1 MRGIAARGANRL
13 GPMVVEYQGYIGL
26 RAKRNGR
33 RMQDRP
39 AAAQAK
45 GHTGPWMRGLQSL
58 KAVCAGFSLAFF
70 GIGILRFW
78 YQYNLYNLH
87 ATTDYGFQVA
97 LTNILRALVIF
108 VLLICAVRRELS
120 PRVRSVLV
128 WGSLVLMTVSGALHA
143 LDLAVDSATL
153 EIARYATCGVG
164 LVWGGAMWMDVYA
177 RLSPARVL
185 VSLGGGVAFSC
196 ALSLVCSFLS
206 PQVMSVVNLFVPTCA
221 VLMYWRS
228 MHVLE
233 EQGRREPVQVNRL
246 YSEHYRGGVKR
257 AVLSFSLFAFVLG
270 IALGFP
276 DGTPR
281 ELPPVERTLHQ
292 IVLVAIIGYALWWVV
307 WRGGR
312 LWFPAVWCLENAL
325 LIVAIALLVSETP
338 GTFEIGT
345 ACMLMAESVFYPFSF
360 FIAYDLGRHMRRTSM
375 FMLGVVYGG
384 ALFCMGAGRLLSFYA
399 ESLPGGVMAMTVVMS
414 VLVVIEMVLALRF
427 TATSGGL
434 PLCADV
440 ATDRREILAAAVVPQ
455 PALVAEPAWCG
466 DTVPGA
472 SSASEVL
479 QDDPAPTA
487 KKPMQLAE
495 PTIGERAQE
504 VFSGA
509 GLTAV
514 ELRIIEL
521 MAHGRSRVVIARD
534 LGYSENTIRNYT
546 RNIYHKVS
554 VHSKQELLDRLGVE

>member
-1 MRGIAARGANRL
+1 
-13 GPMVVEYQGYIGL
+13 
-26 RAKRNGR
+26 
-33 RMQDRP
+33 MQDRP
-39 AAAQAK
+39 AAAQAT
-45 GHTGPWMRGLQSL
+45 GHASPWMRGLHSL

-97 LTNILRALVIF
+97 LTNILRALIILI
-108 VLLICAVRRELS
+108 LLACALRRELS
-120 PRVRSVLV
+120 PRVRGVLV
-128 WGSLVLMTVSGALHA
+128 WGSLVLMTASGALHA
-143 LDLAVDSATL
+143 LDLAVDSTTL
-153 EIARYATCGVG
+153 EIARYAACGVG

-196 ALSLVCSFLS
+196 VLSLACGFLS
-206 PQVMSVVNLFVPTCA
+206 PQVMSIVNLFVPTCA
-221 VLMYWRS
+221 VLTYWRS
-228 MHVLE
+228 MHVLG
-233 EQGRREPVQVNRL
+233 EQGHGEPVQVDRL
-246 YSEHYRGGVKR
+246 YSECYRGGVKR

-281 ELPPVERTLHQ
+281 ELPPIERTLHQ

-307 WRGGR
+307 LRGGR

-325 LIVAIALLVSETP
+325 LIVAIALLVSETS

-345 ACMLMAESVFYPFSF
+345 ACMLMAESVFYPFIF
-360 FIAYDLGRHMRRTSM
+360 FVAYDLGRHMRRTSM
-375 FMLGVVYGG
+375 FMLGVIYGG
-384 ALFCMGAGRLLSFYA
+384 ALFCMGAGRLLSYYA
-399 ESLPGGVMAMTVVMS
+399 ESLPGGVMAMTVLMS

-434 PLCADV
+434 PLCVDV
-440 ATDRREILAAAVVPQ
+440 AADRHQILAATPVSRPTLTTEPIWPHAETPVAVSAAAVSEDNPVS
-455 PALVAEPAWCG
+455 VAEK
-466 DTVPGA
+466 
-472 SSASEVL
+472 
-479 QDDPAPTA
+479 PT
-487 KKPMQLAE
+487 QLVE
-495 PTIGERAQE
+495 PTVGERAQE
-504 VFSGA
+504 IFGDA
-509 GLTAV
+509 GLTDV

-521 MAHGRSRVVIARD
+521 MAHGRSRAVIARD